1 MNLPK
6 ILGIGLILIPCS
18 LWGAPGDLPIRT
30 SGFYAGIGGGS
41 GQAGLKNGT
50 IDYSGSDVSYKV
62 LAGYRF
68 RKAFLPFDM
77 NVAVEGAYV
86 DLGESDEQF
95 AGSKLE
101 LAINGFD
108 LSVLGLLPISSRW
121 DVIGKA
127 GLYFS
132 DAEFSIDGSLQDDES
147 GMDLVLGLGLSYQTG
162 GAFGAR
168 VEFDAYDMLD
178 GVWGG
183 FLAATYQF
191 K

>member
-1 MNLPK
+1 MNLLK
-6 ILGIGLILIPCS
+6 SLGFGLILIPCL
-18 LWGAPGDLPIRT
+18 LWGAQGDLPIRT
-30 SGFYAGIGGGS
+30 SGFYAGIGGGY
-41 GQAGLKNGT
+41 GQASLKNGP
-50 IDYSGSDVSYKV
+50 IDFSGSDVSYKV

-68 RKAFLPFDM
+68 RTAFLPFDM

-86 DLGESDEQF
+86 DLGESDEQS

-108 LSVLGLLPISSRW
+108 LSVLGFLPIASRW
-121 DVIGKA
+121 DVFGKA

-132 DAEFSIDGSLQDDES
+132 DAEFSIDGVLQDDDS
-147 GMDLVLGLGLSYQTG
+147 GTELALGLGLSYQTG

-168 VEFDAYDMLD
+168 VEVDAYDMLD
-178 GVWGG
+178 GVWAG
-183 FLAATYQF
+183 FLTATYQF